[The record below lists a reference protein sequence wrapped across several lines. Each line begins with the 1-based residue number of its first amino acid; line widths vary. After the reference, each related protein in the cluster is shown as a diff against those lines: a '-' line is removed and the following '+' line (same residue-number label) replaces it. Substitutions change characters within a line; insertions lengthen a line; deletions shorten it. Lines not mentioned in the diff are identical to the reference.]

1 MKSSSVSSNLLSQD
15 RYHTWLKK
23 VSGEKTQWPEN
34 LEIDVVMEPATFPT
48 SISVKFPTDSKCLV
62 LWKSQLKMK
71 SPVSSSNWYLDKFEI
86 ENEQ

>member
-1 MKSSSVSSNLLSQD
+1 LCLQTSSQD

-34 LEIDVVMEPATFPT
+34 LEIATFPT
-48 SISVKFPTDSKCLV
+48 SISVKFPTDSKCWV

-86 ENEQ
+86 ENEQWKN